1 MSDDVQS
8 TDANQ
13 PQGVPVAD
21 PRRMAIP
28 SDAMSPEAAANIT
41 NLVMPQAGD
50 TGIITS
56 LNASPRKGTRKEPVT
71 GGEGDLK
78 VDWGLVGDAHAGAW
92 HRQVSLL
99 SEESIAKAKA
109 AGLDVKAGDFGEN
122 LTTRGLDVLAL
133 PMGSRLRAGDAELEI
148 SQIGKVCHTRCAIYY
163 LAGDCIFPRE
173 GIFAVV
179 RKPGHVKVGDTLE
192 VLSIGDGHCDA
203 TPQSAIDE
211 FAQAAADLAEL
222 DQDEDHKKA
231 EAVREALAR
240 GERITASQS
249 VEDLIR

>member
-122 LTTRGLDVLAL
+122 LTTRGL
-133 PMGSRLRAGDAELEI
+133 EI

-211 FAQAAADLAEL
+211 FAQAAAELAEL